1 MIKPSIGR
9 IVLFFRSGVDYASG
23 VEQPYAAQVAY
34 VHSDSLINIGV
45 LSAAGQSFGRTSVP
59 LIQEGE
65 KIPEAGDYCTWMP
78 YQIQAA
84 KVPLAEP
91 PKA

>member
-9 IVLFFRSGVDYASG
+9 IVWFYSSLEDSKHPAF
-23 VEQPYAAQVAY
+23 QPRPATIDY
-34 VHSDSLINIGV
+34 VHSDSLVDLTVFRGGA
-45 LSAAGQSFGRTSVP
+45 SGRGSVP

-65 KIPEAGDYCTWMP
+65 QAPTTGYYATWMP
-78 YQIQAA
+78 YQIQAV
-84 KVPLAEP
+84 KPVEP